1 MKPEDGKEGFKKEI
15 RWMEAKLTYGK
26 IVRESGGEGGNMQ
39 TYSEIFEAVPARTF
53 DVRLNHV

>member
-1 MKPEDGKEGFKKEI
+1 MNGSKVNIWEDSE
-15 RWMEAKLTYGK
+15 
-26 IVRESGGEGGNMQ
+26 REWGGDIQ